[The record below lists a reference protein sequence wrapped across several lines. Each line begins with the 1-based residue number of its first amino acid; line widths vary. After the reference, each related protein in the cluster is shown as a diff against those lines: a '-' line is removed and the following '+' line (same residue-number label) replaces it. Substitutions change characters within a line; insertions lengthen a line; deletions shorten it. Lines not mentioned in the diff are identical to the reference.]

1 MTDVLS
7 GLCRW
12 CSDRVRCGTIGWAAG
27 TDNGGGPVQVYG
39 SDELVK
45 WCAFVFV
52 FAWTAGPNCESTK

>member
-1 MTDVLS
+1 MYCQDFVDGALTA
-7 GLCRW
+7 C
-12 CSDRVRCGTIGWAAG
+12 AAG
-27 TDNGGGPVQVYG
+27 QSGGPLGPTMAGPIQVYG